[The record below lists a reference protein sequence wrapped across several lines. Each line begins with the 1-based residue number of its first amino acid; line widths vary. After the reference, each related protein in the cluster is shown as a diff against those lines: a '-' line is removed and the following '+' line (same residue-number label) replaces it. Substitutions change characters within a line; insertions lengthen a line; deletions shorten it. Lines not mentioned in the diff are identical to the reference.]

1 MKKYLFAMLAV
12 VFLALGLSSL
22 VESPANVEQHIRGE
36 AQRLIDKASAIEP
49 EITAF
54 LMTMESE
61 EVTLIGLDY
70 RLKSIESLAGKIRRY
85 MVNQEMSLQDAVN
98 EMHDVLRYTFC
109 IKDDQYTEKTL
120 EVLQSLRE
128 RGYNLRWF
136 ANYWKERTYKGINT
150 LVHFRRGDDFIFEI
164 QFHTPESFDTKE
176 NKTHSYYEIMRSVTS
191 TEEEI
196 QEAREKSIELF
207 DAVPIPEGAE
217 DIRWEAE
224 FMKDAA

>member
-136 ANYWKERTYKGINT
+136 ANYWKDRTYKGINT
-150 LVHFRRGDDFIFEI
+150 QVHFRSGGDFIFEI

-176 NKTHSYYEIMRSVTS
+176 NKTHRYYEIMRSVTS